1 MGTQLVVNEQVVFG
15 QMSFEVT
22 GFLTVHKPLGQNGLR
37 IEQLLNLVSQSL
49 RRLSLL
55 SNPQLGLSYR
65 CISETFKRPLRE
77 HLDFNLS

>member
-1 MGTQLVVNEQVVFG
+1 MGPQLVVNEQVSFG

-22 GFLTVHKPLGQNGLR
+22 GFLTVHRPSGRNGLR

-49 RRLSLL
+49 QRSSLL

-65 CISETFKRPLRE
+65 CISETLKRP
-77 HLDFNLS
+77 F